1 MPITSFPMRRRRR
14 RQARRTGLAVLTLPI
29 RLRFAAISFVGV
41 RFRSAACTSSVTA
54 AGGAV
59 GGVSVA
65 GVAVGAFA
73 VVITLAAALF
83 LSLFLG
89 VLFFFFEAADY
100 FVVGRPAVLV

>member
-1 MPITSFPMRRRRR
+1 M
-14 RQARRTGLAVLTLPI
+14 
-29 RLRFAAISFVGV
+29 
-41 RFRSAACTSSVTA
+41 
-54 AGGAV
+54 

-73 VVITLAAALF
+73 VVITLATALF